1 MRVLLLSTVFP
12 NSSQPEFGV
21 FVRERARRVAAHCQI
36 EVVAPVPWFPLNRLV
51 RGAAALAPRRERD
64 GDLEVHHPRVLS
76 IPAIGKFLDG
86 LFYFASILNYAR
98 RLRRRFPFEVID
110 AHFAYPDGVAAVLL
124 GKALGCPVVLTLRGN
139 EVETVGFA
147 LRRGQIR
154 QARRRARLITVS
166 ESLRDLAATLGV
178 PPQRVRVIPNGVD
191 VARFHRADK
200 QAARAALGLP
210 LDRPI
215 LVSIGALVPRK
226 GHERIIGL
234 VPDLRRRYPALLYVA
249 IGGRGGSDSRLHAI
263 EQRIRSEG
271 LDDAV
276 HIVGSQPH
284 DKIPLWLAAADVF
297 CLATSREG
305 CPNSV
310 IEALACGTP
319 VVVTNVGGVAE
330 IVRDGD
336 DGFLV
341 PYFDGA
347 AFARAIAAA
356 LERDWD
362 RDGIAR
368 RTAGRSCGSPLP
380 CVRRSRSASGRSVFT
395 AIS

>member
-12 NSSQPEFGV
+12 NPSQPEFGV
-21 FVRERARRVAAHCQI
+21 FVRERARRLAAHCQI
-36 EVVAPVPWFPLNRLV
+36 EVIAPVPWFPFNHAI
-51 RGAAALAPRRERD
+51 RGTAALAPPHERD
-64 GDLEVHHPRVLS
+64 ADFEVHHPRVLS
-76 IPAIGKFLDG
+76 IPLVGKSLDG
-86 LFYFASILNYAR
+86 FFYFASILSEVR
-98 RLRRRFPFEVID
+98 RLRRRFPFDVID

-139 EVETVGFA
+139 EVETIGFA
-147 LRRGQIR
+147 LRRWQIR
-154 QARRRARLITVS
+154 RALLRARLITVS

-191 VARFHRADK
+191 GRRFHRGDK
-200 QAARAALGLP
+200 QAARSALGLP

-215 LVSIGALVPRK
+215 LVSIGALVARK
-226 GHERIIGL
+226 GHERIIDL
-234 VPDLRRRYPALLYVA
+234 VPELRRRYPGLLYVT
-249 IGGRGGSDSRLHAI
+249 IGGPGGSDSRLHAI
-263 EQRIRSEG
+263 EQRVRSEG
-271 LDDAV
+271 LEAAV
-276 HIVGSQPH
+276 HIAGAQPH

-319 VVVTNVGGVAE
+319 VVVTSVGGVPE

-347 AFARAIAAA
+347 AFARALAAA

-362 RDGIAR
+362 RDEIAR
-368 RTAGRSCGSPLP
+368 RAAARTWEEAAAAVYEELER
-380 CVRRSRSASGRSVFT
+380 
-395 AIS
+395 AIEDFPSTG